1 MVLILIV
8 VLTMRDTK
16 PQFRFDPSPTPTPA
30 GSRSTVSG
38 AHGPATSSDLQT
50 LFEQA
55 RAESLRMD
63 AAVDPEPGSLF
74 MTNTDYASA
83 PVYREIHEA
92 ALSRTY
98 KSLPKKDRRALSR
111 VAQLGGFG
119 SPEGMAQAFGYPSV
133 DEMVSRWDQTI
144 ASTPQF
150 LPSQVGTNASPPLPW

>member
-1 MVLILIV
+1 MLLILIV
-8 VLTMRDTK
+8 VLTMRDTR
-16 PQFRFDPSPTPTPA
+16 PRFRFDPSPTPTPE
-30 GSRSTVSG
+30 GSAADASG
-38 AHGPATSSDLQT
+38 APGPVKSSDLQT

-55 RAESLRMD
+55 RAESPRMD
-63 AAVDPEPGSLF
+63 AAVDSDPGSLF
-74 MTNTDYASA
+74 VTNTDYASA

-98 KSLPKKDRRALSR
+98 ESLSKKDRRALSR
-111 VAQLGGFG
+111 VAKLGGFG

-144 ASTPQF
+144 AQTPQF